1 MSWNAADLL
10 GGTEIVVPVLVF
22 LAVSLQ
28 KWKSGLHAA
37 WKEEAEAY
45 KARAERLD
53 EEVAKL
59 VDEVRALRSENRE
72 LRDQIAELLSR

>member
-1 MSWNAADLL
+1 MEAANLL
-10 GGTEIVVPVLVF
+10 SGSEIVVPVLVF
-22 LAVSLQ
+22 VAFSLQ
-28 KWKSGLHAA
+28 KWKAGMHDA

-59 VDEVRALRSENRE
+59 VAEVRALRSENAE
-72 LRDQIAELLSR
+72 LREQIGELLSR